1 MQNINLPL
9 LLNSKLLESVST
21 RVPLEIKEL
30 VDELAKSNGSNRGRW
45 IREAIEKKLEEE
57 LGQSST
63 QFLNDSKN
71 TTYSSEYKNVF
82 KNLFSVFQISK
93 KPEVAIRAFG
103 SVH

>member
-1 MQNINLPL
+1 MQNINLPI

-21 RVPLEIKEL
+21 RLPPEIKDL
-30 VDELAKSNGSNRGRW
+30 VDELAEGNRAKW
-45 IREAIEKKLEEE
+45 IREAIELKLEME

-63 QFLNDSKN
+63 QFLNGSKN
-71 TTYSSEYKNVF
+71 TTYSSEYMNVF

-93 KPEVAIRAFG
+93 KPEIAVRALS